1 MAGVE
6 EEAGGDSGWCA
17 LLLSARRMQMFASR
31 EVLEPQV
38 KRWQG
43 QMVIKSQCAF
53 FFSFF
58 LFYGRGA
65 RIADPKVRRWMCDS
79 GYLLMAALDM

>member
-6 EEAGGDSGWCA
+6 EEEEEAGEESGW
-17 LLLSARRMQMFASR
+17 LLLSARRMQMFATR
-31 EVLEPQV
+31 EVLELQV

-43 QMVIKSQCAF
+43 QMVTKSQCAF
-53 FFSFF
+53 FFFF
-58 LFYGRGA
+58 GRGA
-65 RIADPKVRRWMCDS
+65 RMAEPRVRRWMWDS